1 MKFRTLRHL
10 FYYSFILSI
19 ASVDGSAQSK
29 ELSIE
34 QDPKFEKLLNEKRKI
49 NGLITV
55 NERYKIQVYS
65 GDNDRAKNT
74 LNNCKQEFGDLDV
87 TIVFNTPNYKVYV
100 GNFRTRMAAERNLL
114 VVRKKYENAYLI
126 KPQK

>member
-1 MKFRTLRHL
+1 MNFRTLRHL

-19 ASVDGSAQSK
+19 ASANGSAQSQ

-49 NGLITV
+49 NALITV

-74 LNNCKQEFGDLDV
+74 LNNCKQEFVDLDV